1 MCTRA
6 RLVQGSNVSPWF
18 GMPMPNAPVSDADV
32 RIEPGEDAY
41 LEVTID
47 PAAHG
52 EAGLG
57 QIQRGI
63 RLTTTGGQELNFTL
77 TANVVEPQ

>member
-1 MCTRA
+1 MCTSA
-6 RLVQGSNVSPWF
+6 RLVQADNVSDWY
-18 GMPMPNAPVSDADV
+18 GMSHQSSPVPRANIRLMPDSP
-32 RIEPGEDAY
+32 AY

-57 QIQRGI
+57 RVVRAVLLETASGQR
-63 RLTTTGGQELNFTL
+63 LQFVLSAE
-77 TANVVEPQ
+77 VVR

>member
-1 MCTRA
+1 MCTSA
-6 RLVQGSNVSPWF
+6 RLVQADNVSEWY
-18 GMPMPNAPVSDADV
+18 GMSHQSSPVPRANIQLMPDSP
-32 RIEPGEDAY
+32 AY

-57 QIQRGI
+57 RVV
-63 RLTTTGGQELNFTL
+63 RAVMLETAGGQKVQFLM
-77 TANVVEPQ
+77 TADVIR